1 MRTNSNSW
9 YSRRS
14 RRNANGTYNSG
25 TRAEWLAAYR
35 RARARYASG
44 FKCDETGTGV
54 EWKAELIV
62 QFERNRRDGI
72 LPTPATNR
80 ALNIM
85 IDEIFAEIEAEEA
98 ND

>member
-9 YSRRS
+9 YNRRS
-14 RRNANGTYNSG
+14 RRNANGTYKG
-25 TRAEWLAAYR
+25 TRGEWLAAYR

-62 QFERNRRDGI
+62 QFDRKAREPLRT
-72 LPTPATNR
+72 TPSQNR
-80 ALNIM
+80 ALSRM